1 VSGGYINHIQADEPI
16 ERVRSAFGDQAF
28 ERFLTL
34 ETPRPQQRPAS
45 QPNHSGVPGCHLPIA
60 RACVTFAAPAFAA
73 FVLLRRRD
81 A

>member
-34 ETPRPQQRPAS
+34 ETPRP
-45 QPNHSGVPGCHLPIA
+45 
-60 RACVTFAAPAFAA
+60 
-73 FVLLRRRD
+73 
-81 A
+81 